1 MISNLGFCQVVLLHS
16 FPKILNAA
24 VWSWQS
30 SCVYPFMP
38 EKAKKWP
45 QLPRLTPSYTE
56 LSSGPDKA
64 LRQRKTTMC
73 FEKST
78 EYRSCFFL
86 LKQIISKKWDFSL
99 INMLLIML
107 MNSFKYIL
115 FYIYIIF
122 KSTLMLSLLPKTCN
136 CVCLVCGGKMT
147 RKDAAVF
154 TRSRVYVIV

>member
-45 QLPRLTPSYTE
+45 QLPRLTASYTE

-115 FYIYIIF
+115 FLKALSCCHYCLKPMHVTVCVWF
-122 KSTLMLSLLPKTCN
+122 AVGKWPARMLQYLPGAGC
-136 CVCLVCGGKMT
+136 M
-147 RKDAAVF
+147 
-154 TRSRVYVIV
+154 